1 MADTIEDITDNLEQ
15 QLGQIDPGAVDG
27 DVLDPDAG
35 NVVGEGGDDDGSTRA
50 DPYRDMPKEDVV
62 KQLQSQEKQYK
73 EIRSLH
79 DRQMNELREQQ
90 KQQFDVLKQIAE
102 VRGVQSQ
109 DTTPAVDDSE
119 FVEEWAEKIAPD
131 DPDRGKATIQFMR
144 GVMGDALSRMEV
156 ENKTLRATIEDRLTQ
171 SDPDYVRHKAVVD
184 ELVNDGMSMNKAIS
198 FAKRHGGG
206 QPAAQPGT
214 IQPPGRV
221 ATGTRVASAGAAGT
235 PIQID
240 AGTAAVLRM
249 AAESVGIPDSAKFV
263 QRMARAVQQDRQKG
277 RE

>member
-1 MADTIEDITDNLEQ
+1 MADTIEGITDNLEQ
-15 QLGQIDPGAVDG
+15 TLGQIDPDAVEDV
-27 DVLDPDAG
+27 VLDPDAG
-35 NVVGEGGDDDGSTRA
+35 EVVDEGGDDDGSTKA
-50 DPYRDMPKEDVV
+50 DPYRDMPKEDIV

-90 KQQFDVLKQIAE
+90 KQQFEVLKQIAE
-102 VRGVQSQ
+102 TRGAQSQ
-109 DTTPAVDDSE
+109 DATPSLDDSE
-119 FVEEWAEKIAPD
+119 FVEKWAEQIAPD

-144 GVMGDALSRMEV
+144 GIMGDALSRMEA
-156 ENKTLRATIEDRLTQ
+156 ENKTLRSTIESRLTQ

-184 ELVNDGMSMNKAIS
+184 ELVGDGMSMDKAIS

-206 QPAAQPGT
+206 QPAAQPGVT
-214 IQPPGRV
+214 QPPGRV
-221 ATGTRVASAGAAGT
+221 AAGTRVASSGAAGT
-235 PIQID
+235 PIAID

-249 AAESVGIPDSAKFV
+249 AAESAGIPDSAKFV

>member
-1 MADTIEDITDNLEQ
+1 MADTIEGITDNLEQ
-15 QLGQIDPGAVDG
+15 TLGQIDPDAVEDV
-27 DVLDPDAG
+27 VLDPDAG
-35 NVVGEGGDDDGSTRA
+35 EVVDEGGDDDGSTKA
-50 DPYRDMPKEDVV
+50 DPYRDMPKEDIV

-90 KQQFDVLKQIAE
+90 KKQFEVLKQIAP
-102 VRGVQSQ
+102 S
-109 DTTPAVDDSE
+109 A
-119 FVEEWAEKIAPD
+119 
-131 DPDRGKATIQFMR
+131 PDRGKATIQFMR
-144 GVMGDALSRMEV
+144 GIMGDALSRMEA
-156 ENKTLRATIEDRLTQ
+156 ENKTLRSTIESRLTQ

-184 ELVNDGMSMNKAIS
+184 ELVGDGMSMDKAIS

-206 QPAAQPGT
+206 QPAAQPGVT
-214 IQPPGRV
+214 QPPGRV
-221 ATGTRVASAGAAGT
+221 ATGTRVASSGAAGT
-235 PIQID
+235 PISID

-249 AAESVGIPDSAKFV
+249 AAESAGIPDSAKFV